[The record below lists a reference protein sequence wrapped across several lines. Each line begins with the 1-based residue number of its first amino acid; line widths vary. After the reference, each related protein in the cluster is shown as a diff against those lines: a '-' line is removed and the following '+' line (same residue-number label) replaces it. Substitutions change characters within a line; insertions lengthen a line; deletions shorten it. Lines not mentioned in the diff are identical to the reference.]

1 MYHYLLSEHFQY
13 LEIVYKKY
21 ACNILVYFYFLFND
35 EPFKIEVTKF
45 KAVIYNFDNFGVF
58 NRNFKISNDKD

>member
-1 MYHYLLSEHFQY
+1 MLSERFQY

-21 ACNILVYFYFLFND
+21 ACNILVYLQFLFNA

-45 KAVIYNFDNFGVF
+45 KAVIYNFGVF
-58 NRNFKISNDKD
+58 NRNLKISNDND